1 MVQVC
6 SILVLLYNERNRMNM
21 KQSIIRFSLFGN
33 YEKFSTSNLDA
44 YMKLIQFFG
53 NKGYKPATANELQMQ
68 SNGQVRMLVMPVFL
82 NEDGAT
88 VEITLTRINFQK
100 TVNEA
105 VDIEFLSEK
114 FDSEF
119 SDLLDELINEM
130 SIVSG
135 RVALNCD
142 IVSEDITVQMP
153 TQSTYFDNINQTEMS
168 IRNASRKE
176 VEKEES
182 NIIIEKYTDTQGGF
196 TKYSYDINSIA
207 ENQELRFK
215 SSNIMKMYKAYIAIA
230 MEIEKGLK

>member
-1 MVQVC
+1 
-6 SILVLLYNERNRMNM
+6 M

-142 IVSEDITVQMP
+142 IVSEDITLQMP